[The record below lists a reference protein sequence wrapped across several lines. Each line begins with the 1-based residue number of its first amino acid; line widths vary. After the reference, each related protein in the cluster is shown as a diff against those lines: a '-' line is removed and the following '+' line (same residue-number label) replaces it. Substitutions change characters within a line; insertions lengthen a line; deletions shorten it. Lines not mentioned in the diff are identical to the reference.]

1 MNLTPA
7 SSSDLPSAAI
17 LTRVSESG
25 TRLMQTAI
33 LIRGDA
39 TTPRCTL
46 QVVNHHSA
54 RGKQTCGFSSG
65 NRRTT
70 QRRGVVQRLEVGAKT
85 HLHMSR
91 RAGCEPT
98 LPGRSRRRGILRERA
113 EAVVTPVEQVPR
125 GAAQLQLAPG
135 ERERQIGDGVV
146 GQARGGVVF
155 VAAQPLVSHVA
166 SVRSEEHTSELQSQ
180 SNLV

>member
-7 SSSDLPSAAI
+7 SSSDLPSAAT

-46 QVVNHHSA
+46 QVVNHPSA

-91 RAGCEPT
+91 RSAAEPSMH
-98 LPGRSRRRGILRERA
+98 GRFRGRGGLREPGQ
-113 EAVVTPVEQVPR
+113 AVVTPVR
-125 GAAQLQLAPG
+125 KG
-135 ERERQIGDGVV
+135 
-146 GQARGGVVF
+146 ARG
-155 VAAQPLVSHVA
+155 
-166 SVRSEEHTSELQSQ
+166 
-180 SNLV
+180 

>member
-7 SSSDLPSAAI
+7 SSSDLPSAAT
-17 LTRVSESG
+17 LTGVSESG
-25 TRLMQTAI
+25 TRVMQTAI
-33 LIRGDA
+33 LIRGEA

-46 QVVNHHSA
+46 QVVNHPSA

-91 RAGCEPT
+91 RAGCEPP
-98 LPGRSRRRGILRERA
+98 LHGRSPRRGILRERA
-113 EAVVTPVEQVPR
+113 EAVVTPGEQVPR
-125 GAAQLQLAPG
+125 GAAQLPLAPG
-135 ERERQIGDGVV
+135 EPERQIGDSVG
-146 GQARGGVVF
+146 GQARSGGVL
-155 VAAQPLVSHVA
+155 VAAQSL
-166 SVRSEEHTSELQSQ
+166 
-180 SNLV
+180 

>member
-7 SSSDLPSAAI
+7 SSSDLPSAAT

-46 QVVNHHSA
+46 QVVNHPSA
-54 RGKQTCGFSSG
+54 RGKQTSGSSSG

-85 HLHMSR
+85 HLHMSTR
-91 RAGCEPT
+91 PGCEPP
-98 LPGRSRRRGILRERA
+98 LHGRTRRRGTPPAPA
-113 EAVVTPVEQVPR
+113 EPVVTPV
-125 GAAQLQLAPG
+125 
-135 ERERQIGDGVV
+135 
-146 GQARGGVVF
+146 
-155 VAAQPLVSHVA
+155 
-166 SVRSEEHTSELQSQ
+166 
-180 SNLV
+180 